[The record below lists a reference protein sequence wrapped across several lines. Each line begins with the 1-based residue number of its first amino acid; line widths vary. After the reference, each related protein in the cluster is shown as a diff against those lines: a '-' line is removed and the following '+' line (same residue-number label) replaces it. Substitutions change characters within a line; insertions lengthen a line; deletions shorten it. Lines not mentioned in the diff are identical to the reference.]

1 MTKKTHILYSV
12 ISICAIIAYGG
23 FLVKNS
29 ISEVD
34 TVEETLPY
42 EQDFPEDL
50 TEPQAAEVNLVQSDV
65 PEFVIDEPSDA
76 PTAEIATEIEEII
89 GFSPIFPVSGTVTK
103 NFSLKHSYNPVTND
117 WRAHS
122 GIDIAAPPAEAVVS
136 VEDGSVTACYS
147 DPLWG
152 NVIEI
157 DHGEYI
163 SIYKN
168 LSTLIMVKEG
178 DSVTRGE
185 KISGVGSTS
194 AAEAGDAHIHFEIR
208 HYSEY
213 VNPLDLIS

>member
-1 MTKKTHILYSV
+1 MTKRTHIIYSLITILAV
-12 ISICAIIAYGG
+12 IAYGG
-23 FLVKNS
+23 FIVKNS

-42 EQDFPEDL
+42 EKEEEFEIPPDV
-50 TEPQAAEVNLVQSDV
+50 TEPIIAEVSAVAEDV
-65 PEFVIDEPSDA
+65 PQEPVA
-76 PTAEIATEIEEII
+76 ATEPVTEYPT
-89 GFSPIFPVSGTVTK
+89 GFSPLFPTSGEVTK
-103 NFSLKHSYNPVTND
+103 EFSLTHSYCPDTQD

-122 GIDIAAPPAEAVVS
+122 GIDISALPAEAVIA
-136 VEDGSVTACYS
+136 VEDGIITKCSL

-157 DHGEYI
+157 SHGEYT

-178 DSVTRGE
+178 DSVNRGE

-194 AAEAGDAHIHFEIR
+194 TTEAGASHLHFELK
-208 HYSEY
+208 HYSDYVDPMEY
-213 VNPLDLIS
+213 LG